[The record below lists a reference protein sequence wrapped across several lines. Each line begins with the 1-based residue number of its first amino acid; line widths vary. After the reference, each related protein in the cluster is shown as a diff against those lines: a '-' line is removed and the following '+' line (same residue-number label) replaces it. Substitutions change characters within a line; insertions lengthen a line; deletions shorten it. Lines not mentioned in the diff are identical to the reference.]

1 MANDIQK
8 EEGKSTM
15 FWWLMFLVTTA
26 ITLFML
32 VYVNEWFW
40 LVLPFSLTSLAKGL
54 DVI

>member
-8 EEGKSTM
+8 EEGKSRM
-15 FWWLMFLVTTA
+15 FWWLVFLVTTA

-40 LVLPFSLTSLAKGL
+40 LVLPFSLTSLTKAL